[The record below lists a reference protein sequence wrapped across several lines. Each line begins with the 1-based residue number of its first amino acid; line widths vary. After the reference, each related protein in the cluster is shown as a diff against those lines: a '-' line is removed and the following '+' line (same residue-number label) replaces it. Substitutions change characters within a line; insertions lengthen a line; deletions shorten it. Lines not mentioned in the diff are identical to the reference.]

1 MKSKFTPGIVLKY
14 FSNTIKPNVASSSIN
29 KKSKFPDSLIK
40 YKKLIEISN
49 KSITEE
55 LFPRRLETPEQLSTY
70 IRRGEISENL
80 QITCQIPVESTNAGI
95 FSPVWDLLD
104 RGGKQWRPILGLI
117 MANYFKLNIDNIQEK
132 DGKLLYRLL
141 TLTEL
146 IHNASLIIDD
156 VEDKSEFRR
165 NQPCVHLKYGE
176 DIAINAGVTLLY
188 LPIYKIIKEIDD
200 LNLKNKITEAYLEE
214 MVSIQIGQGW
224 DIEMKLK
231 NRIPSVDNYIATVMC
246 KTGVCPR
253 LMVKLIKILADDKI
267 SNKIDLNLISL
278 YSNLF
283 REFVEVIDNL
293 SIAFQIRD
301 DVLNITPSVLSEG
314 KGFLGEDIYEGKL
327 TLMVLHTLNS
337 NSVDSKKDKFKEILM
352 MKTKNQELINQAI
365 QILENNGS
373 INYANK
379 IMNEHIEKA
388 TNICQKF
395 AKKDSK
401 LFNSEVAYDIISLMN
416 YLINRDV

>member
-1 MKSKFTPGIVLKY
+1 MKSKFTPGLIIKY
-14 FSNTIKPNVASSSIN
+14 FSNSIKPNLASNSLN
-29 KKSKFPDSLIK
+29 KKSGFPESLTK
-40 YKKLIEISN
+40 YKKLIESS
-49 KSITEE
+49 KPITEE
-55 LFPRRLETPEQLSTY
+55 LFPRRLESPEQLSTY
-70 IRRGEISENL
+70 LRKEEVSPNL
-80 QITCQIPVESTNAGI
+80 QIKGQIPVESTNAGI

-117 MANYFKLNIDNIQEK
+117 MADYFKLKIENIQDKE
-132 DGKLLYRLL
+132 GKLLYRLL
-141 TLTEL
+141 ALTEL

-165 NQPCVHLKYGE
+165 NQPCVHLKFGE

-188 LPIYKIIKEIDD
+188 LPIYKITKEIDD
-200 LNLKNKITEAYLEE
+200 LNLKNKITEAYFEE

-224 DIEMKLK
+224 DIEMKVK

-253 LMVKLIKILADDKI
+253 LMVKLIKIMADVNIKDQK
-267 SNKIDLNLISL
+267 LIPL
-278 YSNLF
+278 YSTLF
-283 REFVEVIDNL
+283 KEFVEVIDNL

-337 NSVDSKKDKFKEILM
+337 NSLNSKKEKLREILM
-352 MKTKNQELINQAI
+352 MKTKNQELIHEAI
-365 QILENNGS
+365 GILEKNGS
-373 INYANK
+373 IDYANQ
-379 IMNEHIEKA
+379 IMNAHLEEA
-388 TNICQKF
+388 TNKCQEF
-395 AKKDSK
+395 AEKDRK
-401 LFNSEVAYDIISLMN
+401 LFNSEVAYDIITLMN
-416 YLINRDV
+416 YLINRNV